1 MMFDLLIFFSFYID
15 FVRSNID
22 ALTTQKYTAR
32 VECCL
37 YYYYLGNIISTI
49 LKFDLGGS
57 FYRWGNINMP
67 GENHGLTTRRW
78 ENVIT

>member
-1 MMFDLLIFFSFYID
+1 MFDLLIFFSFYID

-32 VECCL
+32 VEYSL
-37 YYYYLGNIISTI
+37 YYLGNIISTI

-57 FYRWGNINMP
+57 FYRLGNIHMP
-67 GENHGLTTRRW
+67 GENHGLTTRR
-78 ENVIT
+78 